1 MKAIMPKR
9 DFRSSRTYQI
19 VYEILNSLTHG
30 IGTLVAVSAATLM
43 LVLAVIMHKSPLT
56 ITALSLYSASIIT
69 FLLASTLF
77 HALVFTR
84 ASKIFQFLDHSGIY
98 LVILGSYTPYT
109 WLFMPTRIGW
119 TIWGIIAFLS
129 FAGMIYDI
137 FFVGRWP
144 WLSTAIYLLMGW
156 LIVLAFPQLHQ
167 TLTPFAF
174 NTLLA
179 GGITYSL
186 GALVYLFPKIPMG
199 HVFWHIFVLG
209 GVTLMYISLFSMLF
223 L

>member
-1 MKAIMPKR
+1 MQMPQTHR
-9 DFRSSRTYQI
+9 RYWITY
-19 VYEILNSLTHG
+19 ETLNSVTHG
-30 IGTLVAVSAATLM
+30 VGVMAATVGAAVM
-43 LVLAVIMHKSPLT
+43 LTKGFEAHFSWYTMLALT
-56 ITALSLYSASIIT
+56 IYAASIIT

-84 ASKIFQFLDHSGIY
+84 AGKLFQFFDHSGIY

-109 WLFMPTRIGW
+109 WLFLPTQVGW
-119 TIWGIIAFLS
+119 SIWGTIAALS
-129 FAGMIYDI
+129 LAGIVYDL

-144 WLSTAIYLLMGW
+144 WLSVAIYLIMGW
-156 LIVLAFPQLHQ
+156 LIVLAFPWLHGA
-167 TLTPFAF
+167 LTPFAF

-199 HVFWHIFVLG
+199 HVYWHLFVLG
-209 GVTLMYISLFSMLF
+209 GAGLMYASIFSMLF
-223 L
+223 